1 MMEPQQV
8 GSTDPGRRVV
18 VAGFVVIVVVGLA
31 LVVWG
36 WGRGAASNVSIHEL
50 WLRPEEHANERVS
63 TTGTVRVFLVG
74 TPMQHYA
81 IEDAAQNRVGLRG
94 ILQTT
99 LDELVDQEVR
109 VEGTLRVTRDRGILI
124 DVSSIDPSGS

>member
-31 LVVWG
+31 LIVWG
-36 WGRGAASNVSIHEL
+36 WGRGTASNVSIHEL

-63 TTGTVRVFLVG
+63 TIGTVRVFLVG

>member
-1 MMEPQQV
+1 
-8 GSTDPGRRVV
+8 
-18 VAGFVVIVVVGLA
+18 
-31 LVVWG
+31 
-36 WGRGAASNVSIHEL
+36 
-50 WLRPEEHANERVS
+50 
-63 TTGTVRVFLVG
+63 
-74 TPMQHYA
+74 MQHYA